1 MLPASKNNKQATR
14 KKNAKS
20 IVSKKVK
27 DYGNDPF
34 FVKKANESQK
44 FLEKHGF
51 PDFPK
56 K

>member
-1 MLPASKNNKQATR
+1 MLSEFKKKQTKRKPAR
-14 KKNAKS
+14 AKAS
-20 IVSKKVK
+20 DKVK

-34 FVKKANESQK
+34 FVKKAEESRS

-51 PDFPK
+51 PKDILLK